1 MIEMKTVS
9 NLSHNPLVLALVLLA
24 GLIYLDDDKEVA
36 RRMTGMEDQI
46 QVMGERVQELGER
59 LQGLETRTE
68 TIVEL
73 VRENGRQIKALSE
86 QVAENSK
93 QIAILGERITRL
105 HPELSAKR

>member
-36 RRMTGMEDQI
+36 RRMFNMEAQI
-46 QVMGERVQELGER
+46 QVLNERT
-59 LQGLETRTE
+59 QGMETQMRA
-68 TIVEL
+68 IHDL
-73 VRENGRQIKALSE
+73 VKENGQQIKVLSE

-93 QIAILGERITRL
+93 QIAILSERITRL